1 VFPVFHSA
9 RLKLT
14 LAYTVGIALIMAAF
28 SVALYIVLAGNIDI
42 PGSGT
47 ERADQAIQAAQL
59 ARIRLVIAAVNVA
72 GWVLAAGV
80 AYVIA
85 GRTLRPIAAALARQ
99 RQFTAHASHEL
110 RTPLT
115 VMKGEIDVSLARERA
130 PEQYRETLSRIDA
143 EVVHLE
149 QMVADLLDLAELDA
163 RQETLNRECRAV
175 GDVLREVVEPLTPQ
189 LSQHRLHLVVD
200 IPAPLEANLDWTR
213 VRHLA
218 RNLVENAIQHTP
230 PLGEIRISGRQRG
243 KDLELIVFNT
253 GAPIA
258 DSDLPHLFVPFYRGK
273 GSDPDGGTGLGLALS
288 DWVARAH
295 GGSIMAQNCNGG
307 VSFIVRLPAA

>member
-1 VFPVFHSA
+1 VFHSA

-28 SVALYIVLAGNIDI
+28 SVALYIALAGNIDV

-59 ARIRLVIAAVNVA
+59 ARIRLVIAAVNVV
-72 GWVLAAGV
+72 GWVLAAGI

-143 EVVHLE
+143 EVF
-149 QMVADLLDLAELDA
+149 
-163 RQETLNRECRAV
+163 
-175 GDVLREVVEPLTPQ
+175 
-189 LSQHRLHLVVD
+189 
-200 IPAPLEANLDWTR
+200 
-213 VRHLA
+213 
-218 RNLVENAIQHTP
+218 NA
-230 PLGEIRISGRQRG
+230 
-243 KDLELIVFNT
+243 

-295 GGSIMAQNCNGG
+295 GGSIMAQNSNGG
-307 VSFIVRLPAA
+307 VSFIVRLPSA